1 MVLSFQ
7 RLIFIGDSYM
17 YSAFSI
23 ILLIGVGLVVAG
35 VLGGVGTDGKS
46 DVSKNVASAIGL
58 LVTYSFLIL
67 SMSSF
72 SELASVFENLCGG
85 IPYMSVITD
94 YGSLRNVLSENP
106 KSAAVAF
113 LDSVI
118 LAALIE
124 LIMMLPLGH
133 NQKKKHFWNSGNL
146 MTNLFVAIISAIAGL
161 LILNYFIK
169 TSDIYHTI
177 VSIIGSIIVILSVGT
192 IPMVI
197 ITLIQKKRLT
207 TVAVATGIGLLFL
220 FSKSKIMGTLRSAV
234 YKAIVYVGGIW
245 ILEEHF
251 GSLANGM
258 SFISSVFVAFG
269 PVLVMLIG
277 LYFIVKSMM
286 A

>member
-1 MVLSFQ
+1 
-7 RLIFIGDSYM
+7 M
-17 YSAFSI
+17 YSTFSI
-23 ILLIGVGLVVAG
+23 IFLIGIGLVVAG
-35 VLGGVGTDGKS
+35 VLGRVGTDGKF

-85 IPYMSVITD
+85 IPFMSEITD
-94 YGSLRNVLSENP
+94 YGSLHNVLSENP

-118 LAALIE
+118 LSALID

-133 NQKKKHFWNSGNL
+133 NQNKDHFRTNNSGNL
-146 MTNLFVAIISAIAGL
+146 MTNLFVAIVSAIAGL

-177 VSIIGSIIVILSVGT
+177 VSIIGSIIVVLSVGT

-197 ITLIQKKRLT
+197 ITLIRKKRLA

-234 YKAIVYVGGIW
+234 FKAIVYVGGIW
-245 ILEEHF
+245 ILEKHF
-251 GSLANGM
+251 GSIANGM

>member
-1 MVLSFQ
+1 MFDFV
-7 RLIFIGDSYM
+7 GDSYM

-23 ILLIGVGLVVAG
+23 IFLIGVALVVAG
-35 VLGGVGTDGKS
+35 VLGRVGTDGKF

-58 LVTYSFLIL
+58 LATYSFLIL

-72 SELASVFENLCGG
+72 SELASVFGNLCGG
-85 IPYMSVITD
+85 IPLMSEISD
-94 YGSLRNVLSENP
+94 YDSLHNLLSENP
-106 KSAAVAF
+106 NSAAVAF

-118 LAALIE
+118 LAALID

-133 NQKKKHFWNSGNL
+133 NQNKDHFWNSGNV
-146 MTNLFVAIISAIAGL
+146 MTNLFVAIISTIAGL

-192 IPMVI
+192 IPIAI
-197 ITLIQKKRLT
+197 ITLMRKKRMT
-207 TVAVATGIGLLFL
+207 TVVVATGVSLLFL
-220 FSKSKIMGTLRSAV
+220 FSKSKIIGVLRSAV
-234 YKAIVYVGGIW
+234 FQAIVYVGGIW
-245 ILEEHF
+245 ILEKHF
-251 GSLANGM
+251 GSIANSM